1 MQTFVSFVV
10 CNMYLHLYLEFH
22 CGRFIGKNSVARGG
36 SHINDRGVI
45 VINFEKT
52 PKRYQNSALWAW
64 LAKIFVLRDTNS
76 KH

>member
-10 CNMYLHLYLEFH
+10 YNMYLHLYLEFH
-22 CGRFIGKNSVARGG
+22 CGRFIGKNSVARED

-52 PKRYQNSALWAW
+52 
-64 LAKIFVLRDTNS
+64 LRGIRILFCGRGS
-76 KH
+76 QKFFI